1 MKIVRSKRFYYS
13 LAGFSL
19 GVFFP
24 LILYL
29 ISLIRIDDNAVDS
42 LITGTNILLVEI
54 AVMPFLLGFAGYL
67 IGRGQDKLIGIT
79 TRMRRFINDQERMV
93 TQEHFYFN
101 ALVQNSPLAVVQLDS
116 DHRVVSLNPKFQDL
130 FGYSEEEIIG
140 KNLDQILTQGEYF
153 EEAQSISQ
161 KVVAGDFVHKIT
173 KRFSKEG
180 AAIDVEV
187 FGIPVIV
194 GGEKI
199 GAIGL
204 YLDITKQKDAE
215 KELIF
220 SESRFKNLFENS
232 PISLW
237 EEDFSGV
244 RELLDQVYFETAD
257 ELDDYL
263 RSNPDFVGEL
273 IRAVRIIDVNKAT
286 LELYSAESKEGL
298 FTGLET
304 VLSENS
310 PDIFIDE
317 VVALASGNNSFS
329 SEIEQ
334 IDMNGDLFH
343 AVLFLNLV
351 PGYEDSWERLVISIL
366 DITANKN
373 LEYRLR
379 HMSFHDSLTGL
390 YNRAYFDQELTR
402 LNKSRLYPMVIAVCD
417 IDNLKSINDT
427 FGHGVGDLAIQ
438 TAGQILQQCARVED
452 MVARI
457 GGDEFGM
464 IFPKTARKGAKSILN
479 RIINAIERHNS
490 EEADDGLFRPI
501 DLSIGIEVVWENMS
515 MYDGLKAADQKMY
528 SFKNER
534 KLREPLSNVLYRDQD

>member
-1 MKIVRSKRFYYS
+1 MKLVQSKRFYYT
-13 LAGFSL
+13 LVGFSL

-29 ISLIRIDDNAVDS
+29 IALVRIEENTVDS
-42 LITGTNILLVEI
+42 LVTGPNSFLIEI
-54 AVMPFLLGFAGYL
+54 AVMPFILGFAGYL
-67 IGRGQDKLIGIT
+67 IGRGQDKLIGVT
-79 TRMRRFINDQERMV
+79 NQMRKFINEQERMV
-93 TQEHFYFN
+93 TQEHFYFD
-101 ALVQNSPLAVVQLDS
+101 ALVQNSPLAVVPLDS
-116 DHRVVSLNPKFQDL
+116 DHR
-130 FGYSEEEIIG
+130 YSEEELIG

-153 EEAQSISQ
+153 NEAQSISEQ
-161 KVVAGDFVHKIT
+161 VVAGDFVHKVT

-180 AAIDVEV
+180 AGIDVEV

-204 YLDITKQKDAE
+204 YLDISKQKNAE
-215 KELIF
+215 KELKN
-220 SESRFKNLFENS
+220 SETRFKNLFENS

-244 RELLDQVYFETAD
+244 QELLDQIDFETAE
-257 ELDDYL
+257 ELEDYL
-263 RSNPDFVGEL
+263 RTNPDFVKEL
-273 IRAVRIIDVNKAT
+273 IRAVRIIDVNEAT
-286 LELYSAESKEGL
+286 LDLYSAESKEVL

-310 PDIFIDE
+310 PEIFINE
-317 VVALASGNNSFS
+317 VVALASGKNSFS

-334 IDMNGDLFH
+334 VDMNGDVFQ
-343 AVLFLNLV
+343 AVLYMNLV
-351 PGYEDSWERLVISIL
+351 PGYEESLERVVLSIL
-366 DITANKN
+366 DITAIKN
-373 LEYRLR
+373 LEHRLR
-379 HMSFHDSLTGL
+379 QMSFHDSLTGL
-390 YNRAYFDQELTR
+390 YNRAFFDQELTR

-438 TAGQILQQCARVED
+438 TAAQILQRCARVED

-464 IFPKTARKGAKSILN
+464 IFPKTAQKGAESILN
-479 RIINAIERHNS
+479 RLINAIECHNS
-490 EEADDGLFRPI
+490 EEGNDGLFRPI
-501 DLSIGIEVVWENMS
+501 DLSIGIEVVWEKMS

-528 SFKNER
+528 SFKNKR
-534 KLREPLSNVLYRDQD
+534 KLREPLDNILQPDQD